1 MRTVGIRWVTVQR
14 RAIVSCL
21 ISLSS
26 LVLGEAPL
34 ASRELPPFRPN
45 DALTRR
51 ALERFYNMDYGQA
64 TADLEKVAAQHPA
77 DTRQQD
83 PFPVNNL
90 ANCLLVSELYRMG
103 ALDPSDYL
111 HDNFLGSPKRPARA
125 ETSRRIRELLE
136 RATAVEEER
145 LRANPNDVDMLYARG
160 VTRGMLSSYMGLIE
174 RSWFAA
180 LRSAVGSRRDQER
193 VLQLSPTF
201 TDAKLIVGTHDYVMG
216 SLPWAVKAAAVLVG
230 FNGSRERGIDELRAA
245 VRGGGQASIDARI
258 ILALFLRRE
267 GQLNEALELV
277 RELVTLFPQN
287 IIFAIQE
294 GDMLRAAHRNK
305 EAMIAYRRVWDAGR
319 AGHFPVGGYEL
330 ATVNIGDLQR
340 SMRDDAGALASY
352 NLMEETSQAAPELR
366 QRAFLNAGEIYDL
379 QQKRKLAINKYQAV
393 VAIDASSQ
401 WARQARKYLRDPY
414 SGTREP
420 QTENS
425 TSP

>member
-1 MRTVGIRWVTVQR
+1 
-14 RAIVSCL
+14 
-21 ISLSS
+21 
-26 LVLGEAPL
+26 
-34 ASRELPPFRPN
+34 
-45 DALTRR
+45 
-51 ALERFYNMDYGQA
+51 
-64 TADLEKVAAQHPA
+64 
-77 DTRQQD
+77 
-83 PFPVNNL
+83 
-90 ANCLLVSELYRMG
+90 
-103 ALDPSDYL
+103 
-111 HDNFLGSPKRPARA
+111 
-125 ETSRRIRELLE
+125 
-136 RATAVEEER
+136 
-145 LRANPNDVDMLYARG
+145 
-160 VTRGMLSSYMGLIE
+160 
-174 RSWFAA
+174 
-180 LRSAVGSRRDQER
+180 
-193 VLQLSPTF
+193 
-201 TDAKLIVGTHDYVMG
+201 MG
-216 SLPWAVKAAAVLVG
+216 SLPWAVKTAAALVG
-230 FNGSRERGIDELRAA
+230 FNGSRERGIEELRAA

-294 GDMLRAAHRNK
+294 GDMLRAAQRDK
-305 EAMIAYRRVWDAGR
+305 EAMTAYRRVWEAGR
-319 AGHFPVGGYEL
+319 AGRFPVGGYEL

-379 QQKRKLAINKYQAV
+379 QQKRKLAINKYEAV

-401 WARQARKYLRDPY
+401 WARQARKYSRSAY